1 MKSLPLDAHA
11 HLDAMLPARAIA
23 RAGFVLAMTL
33 SSDEARIA
41 LARADERAV
50 WGVGCHPRRVR
61 AVRAFDR
68 DEFTELARRSPLI
81 GEIGLDLTSRVPM
94 PAQRA
99 TFRAALAVACAL
111 GRVVSIHPHRTSSA
125 VLDELRRRMPPAA
138 ILHWWSG
145 NDEETRRAVALGC
158 YFSVHRAVARLRI
171 WQDVPPERLLVESD
185 IRYADPPASSP
196 TSVARTEVLL
206 AARTAARPEEIR
218 AGAWRALRAIIAASR
233 SHALWP
239 RPFLD
244 QVRSEVSVR

>member
-50 WGVGCHPRRVR
+50 WGVGCHPRRAR

-99 TFRAALAVACAL
+99 TFRGALAVACAL
-111 GRVVSIHPHRTSSA
+111 GRVVSVHPHRTSSA

-218 AGAWRALRAIIAASR
+218 AGAWRALRAIIATSR